1 MTATSASASASL
13 VVGIFVG
20 GRGSR
25 LGGVAKGLLKAPDSD
40 TTLVERLLQQLTRAA
55 PGAEI
60 VLVGSA
66 EPYAS
71 LGLPSIAD
79 EPSGIGPLGGLL
91 GLLSYAGQR
100 GAPTALVLA
109 CDLPRLDAA
118 IITRLLNDCPEA
130 HALVAEQVGVR
141 NPLIARYATEPT
153 LLAARHVLQSGQ
165 RSLQAVLELLQPHVA
180 CLRLSAAET
189 ALLGDWDEPS
199 DMHADRPK

>member
-1 MTATSASASASL
+1 MSAPGAAPL

-55 PGAEI
+55 PDAET

-66 EPYAS
+66 EPYES
-71 LGLPSIAD
+71 LGQRHIAD
-79 EPSGIGPLGGLL
+79 QPSGIGPLGGLL
-91 GLLSYAGQR
+91 GLLAFARQR
-100 GAPTALVLA
+100 GSTTALVLA

-118 IITRLLNDCPEA
+118 IITRLLNECPEA
-130 HALVAEQVGVR
+130 HAFVAEQAGVH
-141 NPLIARYATEPT
+141 NPLIARYATEPA
-153 LLAARHVLQSGQ
+153 LLAARHVLQDGQ

-180 CLRLSAAET
+180 CLRLSAVEA
-189 ALLGDWDEPS
+189 AVLDDWDEPS
-199 DMHADRPK
+199 DMQDEKPK